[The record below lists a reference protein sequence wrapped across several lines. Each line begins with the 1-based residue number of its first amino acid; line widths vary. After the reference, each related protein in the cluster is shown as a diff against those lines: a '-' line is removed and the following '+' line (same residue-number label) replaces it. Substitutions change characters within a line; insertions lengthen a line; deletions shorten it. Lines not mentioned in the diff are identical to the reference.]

1 MTNKGS
7 RQDHRLSSSA
17 IIVFLRKP
25 ELGKVK
31 TRLAKTMGDREAL
44 AIYRTL
50 IEKTLKSVLECHLST
65 YLFFFPRIDSQILDS
80 YPSFIPHLQ
89 KGEDLGSKMFEA
101 FEEILQK
108 HAQAIIIG
116 TDCPYLTPE
125 LLTEAQFE
133 LEEHDVVIGPA
144 HDGGYYLLGLKE
156 NDRKLFTN
164 VNWSTDTV
172 FRETISIIE
181 DQQKTYYSLP
191 MLSDIDFEEDWIHYQ
206 DDLKRT

>member
-1 MTNKGS
+1 MTNKVGK
-7 RQDHRLSSSA
+7 QDHRLTSSA

-31 TRLAKTMGDREAL
+31 TRLAKTLGGREAL
-44 AIYRTL
+44 AIYHTL
-50 IEKTLKSVLECHLST
+50 IEKTLNNVLACRLST
-65 YLFFFPRIDSQILDS
+65 YLFFFPKIDSQILQS
-80 YPSFIPHLQ
+80 YPSFISHLQ

-125 LLTEAQFE
+125 LLAEAQLE
-133 LEEHDVVIGPA
+133 LEQHDVVIGPA
-144 HDGGYYLLGLKE
+144 QDGGYYLIGLKE

-164 VNWSTDTV
+164 INWSTDTV

-191 MLSDIDFEEDWIHYQ
+191 VLSDIDFEEDWNHYQ
-206 DDLKRT
+206 DQEQT